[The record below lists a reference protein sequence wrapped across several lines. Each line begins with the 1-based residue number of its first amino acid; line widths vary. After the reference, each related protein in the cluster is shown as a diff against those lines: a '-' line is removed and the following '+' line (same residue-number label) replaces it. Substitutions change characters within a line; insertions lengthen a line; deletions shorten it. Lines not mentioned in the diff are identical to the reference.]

1 MAECANPLLLSWV
14 KEWLDTAR
22 ERNSKGV
29 TTYKK
34 AYDSMKSCPLPFT
47 HPSEAQQ
54 LTGFGPKLCN
64 RLTDKLKDYCEE
76 HGLPMP
82 EMPHKRRK
90 KGMNKDGEEDSGE
103 DVEPKK
109 KARKP
114 KPYVPTLRSGA
125 YALILALSTLD
136 EKCSK
141 RAYEGSNDRI
151 STIALRFLLLRTG
164 RPQ

>member
-54 LTGFGPKLCN
+54 LTGFGPKLCS

-82 EMPHKRRK
+82 EMPHKQRK
-90 KGMNKDGEEDSGE
+90 KGTNKEKRIVAKMLSRRRRQGS
-103 DVEPKK
+103 
-109 KARKP
+109 RNH
-114 KPYVPTLRSGA
+114 TFLRCDPA
-125 YALILALSTLD
+125 
-136 EKCSK
+136 
-141 RAYEGSNDRI
+141 
-151 STIALRFLLLRTG
+151 
-164 RPQ
+164 PMP